1 LFLQA
6 EKAAWNYIA
15 IFKLSNIN
23 GKNRAPIPTSEM
35 DDDGDEDS
43 DSSSDDEAEEI
54 NENTKPIVHVCMTR
68 H

>member
-1 LFLQA
+1 
-6 EKAAWNYIA
+6 
-15 IFKLSNIN
+15 
-23 GKNRAPIPTSEM
+23 M
-35 DDDGDEDS
+35 DGDGDEDS